1 MEKKTP
7 PGSNRGYGVQIGSL
21 QDLMRRRV
29 QNILFVSSLYESFIM
44 AEDGQL
50 NELILSKFLDLNL
63 SQAPNLRRVSS
74 GGEALTLAQEQ
85 PFDVI
90 ITSLQLGDMNAVQ
103 LARRAREAG
112 LDLPV
117 LVLAYDHRELKD
129 FESRYGFSELDEVFI
144 WQGDARVLLAMVKLW
159 EDHVNVEF
167 DSSLGVP
174 VLLVVEDSVR
184 FYSSFLPVIYS
195 EVMKLSQSVFS
206 EGVNL
211 YQRLLRMR
219 ARPKILLAT
228 TFQEAWSLFTTYQA
242 NVMGVISDVQFPLE
256 TGMESS
262 PSAGIELAER
272 IREARPD
279 LPILLQSSNP
289 QFREAAEAVASSGFL
304 LKGSPL
310 MLDGIRQYLTDHSFF
325 GDFVFRMESGGEE
338 VDRAEDLRSLLE
350 KLETVPE
357 ESIGYHA
364 AKNDFSSW
372 LRARGE
378 FSLAYRLRPRRVS
391 DYRSLEHLRED
402 LIQSIGAY
410 RREQSR
416 STVADFDPETLS
428 YAGGI
433 MRIGGGSIGGKG
445 RGLAFAT
452 RLVDQYGLEERFP
465 GVRIFVP
472 PAVILG
478 TDVFNEFL
486 DWNDLR
492 SISLRSEDEG
502 EVARRF
508 AEARFPWQARQQ
520 LASFLFDSAHP
531 IAVRSSSLLEDS
543 PHQPFAGIFETLML
557 PNDYPDPAVRLERL
571 IDAIKEVFAS
581 TYSRHSKAFLEA
593 TPYRLEEEAM
603 AVIVQKLVGIERN
616 GLFYPDLSGVARSH
630 NYYPTPPMT
639 SADGIAAV
647 ALGLGKTVVEGAPCF
662 RFCPSYPR
670 HNVEF
675 STVEDMVGNSQREF
689 WALRLGSKISGD
701 EEPGSEVATDGG
713 LVQRGLEVAE
723 KDGVLDWMGSTF
735 SPQNNMVYDGLSRD
749 GIRLVS
755 MAPILKLDRFP
766 LAEVL
771 KELLEIGAA
780 GTSSPVEIE
789 FAVNLTTP
797 PDQPKEFAF
806 LQLRPLAPD
815 RELDA
820 VELEQLHRDELI
832 CESPS
837 VLGHGHLSEVFD
849 MVVVDRNQFDR
860 AHSQECAAHVSRF
873 NTQLAQAG
881 RPYVLVGV
889 GRWGST
895 HSWLGIPVRWAD
907 ISGAQVI
914 VEAGFKDFR
923 VTPSQGTH
931 FFQNL
936 TSLNVGYFTVNQ
948 EVGEGFVDW
957 EWLAEQPAE
966 GETDFVRHLRF
977 RDPVLVTMNGT
988 VQRGIIRKPTKPV

>member
-1 MEKKTP
+1 MAVPQKPDFIDGLSGRT
-7 PGSNRGYGVQIGSL
+7 GSL
-21 QDLMRRRV
+21 QDLMRFRV

-44 AEDGQL
+44 SEDGQL
-50 NELILSKFLDLNL
+50 NELILTKFLDLNL
-63 SQAPNLRRVSS
+63 SQAPNLTRVPS
-74 GGEALTLAQEQ
+74 GAEALELARRQH
-85 PFDVI
+85 FDVI

-103 LARRAREAG
+103 LVRQVRDAG
-112 LDLPV
+112 LGLPV

-129 FESRYGFSELDEVFI
+129 FEGRHGFSELDQVFI

-167 DSSLGVP
+167 DSKLGVP

-219 ARPKILLAT
+219 ARPKILLAAD
-228 TFQEAWSLFTTYQA
+228 FQEALEYFNTFQA
-242 NVMGVISDVQFPLE
+242 NVMGVISDVQFPMKA
-256 TGMESS
+256 GAESS
-262 PSAGIELAER
+262 ASAGLDLAER
-272 IREARPD
+272 IKEARPD
-279 LPILLQSSNP
+279 IPILLQSSNP
-289 QFREAAEAVASSGFL
+289 KFRGPAERVASGFL
-304 LKGSPL
+304 LKGSPE
-310 MLDGIRQYLTDHSFF
+310 MLDEIRQYLTDHSFF
-325 GDFVFRMESGGEE
+325 GDFVFRMDDNGEE
-338 VDRAEDLRSLLE
+338 VDRASDLRSLLE
-350 KLETVPE
+350 KLETVPV
-357 ESIGYHA
+357 ESIGFHA
-364 AKNDFSSW
+364 TKHDFSSW

-378 FSLAYRLRPRRVS
+378 FALAYRLRPRQVS
-391 DYRSLEHLRED
+391 DYESLEELRQD
-402 LIQSIGAY
+402 LIHSIGAY

-416 STVADFDPETLS
+416 STVADYDPEVLS

-452 RLVDQYGLEERFP
+452 RLVDRFALENRFP

-486 DWNDLR
+486 DGNGLR
-492 SISLRSEDEG
+492 SLSLRSEDEG
-502 EVARRF
+502 EMARRF
-508 AEARFPWQARQQ
+508 AEARFPWSARQQ
-520 LASFLFDSAHP
+520 LASFLFANSHP
-531 IAVRSSSLLEDS
+531 LAVRSSSLLEDS
-543 PHQPFAGIFETLML
+543 PYQPFAGIFETLML
-557 PNDYPDPAVRLERL
+557 SNDHPDPAVRLEEL
-571 IDAIKEVFAS
+571 IQAIKTVYAS
-581 TYSRHSKAFLEA
+581 TFSRHSKTFLEA

-603 AVIVQKLVGIERN
+603 AVIVQKLVGTDRD
-616 GLFYPDLSGVARSH
+616 GLFYPDLSGVARSY
-630 NYYPTPPMT
+630 NYYPTAPMT

-647 ALGLGKTVVEGAPCF
+647 ALGLGKTVVEGSPCF

-675 STVEDMVGNSQREF
+675 STVEDMVNNSQREF
-689 WALRLGSKISGD
+689 WALRSGTGQEARGGKD
-701 EEPGSEVATDGG
+701 DGR
-713 LVQRGLEVAE
+713 LAQMPLSVAE
-723 KDGVLDWMGSTF
+723 EHGVLKWVGSTF
-735 SPQNNMVYDGLSRD
+735 SPANNTVYDGLSRE

-755 MAPILKLDRFP
+755 MAPILKLDMFP
-766 LAEVL
+766 LAEIL
-771 KELLEIGAA
+771 SDLLDVGAA

-789 FAVNLTTP
+789 FAVNLNTP

-806 LQLRPLAPD
+806 LQLRPLSSN

-820 VELEQLHRDELI
+820 IETEEVPPEGLI

-837 VLGHGHLSEVFD
+837 ALGHGHLDEIFD
-849 MVVVDRNQFDR
+849 VVVVDKNRFER
-860 AHSQECAAHVSRF
+860 AQSQECALAVSQF
-873 NTQLAQAG
+873 NRRLSQAD
-881 RPYVLVGV
+881 RPYVLIGV

-936 TSLNVGYFTVNQ
+936 TSLNIGYFTVNQ
-948 EVGEGFVDW
+948 EMGEGFVDW
-957 EWLAEQPAE
+957 DWLSKRPAVDE
-966 GETDFVRHLRF
+966 IGPVRHVRF
-977 RDPVLVTMNGT
+977 DEPVVVAMNGIT
-988 VQRGIIRKPTKPV
+988 QHGIIRKPEV

>member
-1 MEKKTP
+1 MAVPTRTGFTE
-7 PGSNRGYGVQIGSL
+7 GNSGRAVSL
-21 QDLMRRRV
+21 QDLMRFRV

-44 AEDGQL
+44 SEDGQL

-63 SQAPNLRRVSS
+63 SQAPNLTRVSN
-74 GGEALTLAQEQ
+74 GAEALALAKEQ

-103 LARRAREAG
+103 LVRHVRSAG

-129 FESRYGFSELDEVFI
+129 FEGRHGFSELERVFI
-144 WQGDARVLLAMVKLW
+144 WQGDARILLAMVKLW
-159 EDHVNVEF
+159 EDEVNVES
-167 DSSLGVP
+167 DSTLGVP

-184 FYSSFLPVIYS
+184 FYSSFLPMIYS
-195 EVMKLSQSVFS
+195 EVMKLSQSIFS

-228 TFQEAWSLFTTYQA
+228 TFQEAWSYFTTYQS
-242 NVMGVISDVQFPLE
+242 NVMGVISDIQLPRERGGDV
-256 TGMESS
+256 S
-262 PSAGIELAER
+262 PSAGLELAQR

-279 LPILLQSSNP
+279 IPILLQSSNP
-289 QFREAAEAVASSGFL
+289 EFRETAEAVASGFL
-304 LKGSPL
+304 LKGSPV
-310 MLDGIRQYLTDHSFF
+310 MLDEIRQYLTDHSFF
-325 GDFVFRMESGGEE
+325 GDFVFRVGGNGEE
-338 VDRAEDLRSLLE
+338 VDRAGDLRSLLE
-350 KLETVPE
+350 KLETVPA

-364 AKNDFSSW
+364 ARHDFSSW

-378 FSLAYRLRPRRVS
+378 FALAYRLRPRQVS
-391 DYRSLEHLRED
+391 DYASLEDLRED
-402 LIQSIGAY
+402 LIRSIGDY

-416 STVADFDPETLS
+416 STVADYDPDVLS
-428 YAGGI
+428 FAGGI

-452 RLVDQYGLEERFP
+452 RLVDRFGLENRFP
-465 GVRIFVP
+465 GVRIYVP

-486 DWNDLR
+486 DGNGLR
-492 SISLRSEDEG
+492 ALSLRSEDEG
-502 EVARRF
+502 DMAQRF
-508 AEARFPWQARQQ
+508 AEARFPWPARQQ
-520 LASFLFDSAHP
+520 LASFLFASAHP
-531 IAVRSSSLLEDS
+531 LAVRSSSLLEDS
-543 PHQPFAGIFETLML
+543 PFQPFAGIFETLML
-557 PNDYPDPAVRLERL
+557 PNNHPDPAVRLEEL
-571 IDAIKEVFAS
+571 IRAIKAVYAS
-581 TYSRHSKAFLEA
+581 TFSRHSKTFLEA

-603 AVIVQKLVGIERN
+603 AVIVQKLVGQDRK
-616 GLFYPDLSGVARSH
+616 GLFFPDLGGVARSF

-647 ALGLGKTVVEGAPCF
+647 ALGLGKTVVEGSPCF
-662 RFCPSYPR
+662 RFCPSFPR

-675 STVEDMVGNSQREF
+675 STVEDMVNNSQRDF
-689 WALRLGSKISGD
+689 WALRMGTNQEV
-701 EEPGSEVATDGG
+701 EEGQEDGR
-713 LVQRGLEVAE
+713 LIRAPLSVAE
-723 KDGVLDWMGSTF
+723 EHGVLKWVGSTF
-735 SPQNNMVYDGLSRD
+735 SRENNVVYDGLSRE

-755 MAPILKLDRFP
+755 MAPILKLDLFP
-766 LAEVL
+766 LADIL
-771 KELLEIGAA
+771 GELLELGAA

-789 FAVNLTTP
+789 FAVNLATP
-797 PDQPKEFAF
+797 PHQPKEFAL
-806 LQLRPLAPD
+806 LQLRPLAAN

-820 VELEQLHRDELI
+820 IELEEVPKTGLI
-832 CESPS
+832 CESPAA
-837 VLGHGHLSEVFD
+837 LGHGHLDEIFD
-849 MVVVDRNQFDR
+849 MIVVDKHRFER
-860 AHSQECAAHVSRF
+860 AQSQECAVAVSQLNGRL
-873 NTQLAQAG
+873 TQAD
-881 RPYVLVGV
+881 RPYILVGV

-936 TSLNVGYFTVNQ
+936 TSLNIGYFTVNQ
-948 EVGEGFVDW
+948 DIGEGFVDW
-957 EWLAEQPAE
+957 EWLAKQPAADE
-966 GETDFVRHLRF
+966 IGCVRHLSF
-977 RDPVLVTMNGT
+977 DDPVLVTMNGT
-988 VQRGIIRKPTKPV
+988 IQKGIIRKPG

>member
-1 MEKKTP
+1 MPNETQH
-7 PGSNRGYGVQIGSL
+7 GSTESFGSQIGSL
-21 QDLMRRRV
+21 QDLMRVRV

-74 GGEALTLAQEQ
+74 GREALALAKEQ
-85 PFDVI
+85 AFDVI

-103 LARRAREAG
+103 LAREVREAG

-117 LVLAYDHRELKD
+117 LVLAYDHRELKE
-129 FESRYGFSELDEVFI
+129 FEGRFGFSELDSVFI

-159 EDHVNVEF
+159 EDKVNVEA
-167 DSSLGVP
+167 DSLLGVP

-228 TFQEAWSLFTTYQA
+228 TYDEAWSYFNTYRH
-242 NVMGVISDVQFPLE
+242 NVMGVISDVQFPRKE
-256 TGMESS
+256 VEDVVT
-262 PSAGIELAER
+262 SAGIELAER
-272 IREARPD
+272 IREVRPD

-289 QFREAAEAVASSGFL
+289 QFREPAESVAAGFL
-304 LKGSPL
+304 LKGSPV
-310 MLDGIRQYLTDHSFF
+310 MLDEIRKYLTEHSFF
-325 GDFVFRMESGGEE
+325 GDFVFRVGPGEGEE
-338 VDRAEDLRSLLE
+338 VDRAADLRSLLE
-350 KLETVPE
+350 KLETVPA
-357 ESIGYHA
+357 ESIGHHA
-364 AKNDFSSW
+364 ARHDFSSW

-378 FSLAYRLRPRRVS
+378 FALAHRLRPRQVS
-391 DYRSLEHLRED
+391 DYASIEDLRED
-402 LIQSIGAY
+402 LIQSIGQY
-410 RREQSR
+410 RRELSR
-416 STVADFDPETLS
+416 STVADFDPEVLA

-452 RLVDQYGLEERFP
+452 RLVDRSGLGDRFP
-465 GVRIFVP
+465 GVRVYVP

-478 TDVFNEFL
+478 TDVFDEFL

-492 SISLRSEDEG
+492 SLSLRSEDDG
-502 EVARRF
+502 EMARRF
-508 AEARFPWQARQQ
+508 ADGRFPWQARQQ
-520 LASFLFDSAHP
+520 LASFLFESVYP
-531 IAVRSSSLLEDS
+531 LAVRSSSLMEDS
-543 PHQPFAGIFETLML
+543 PYQPFAGVFETLML
-557 PNDYPDPAVRLERL
+557 PNDHPDPAVRLERL
-571 IDAIKEVFAS
+571 IDAIKEVYAS
-581 TYSRHSKAFLEA
+581 TFSLHSKAFLQA

-603 AVIVQKLVGIERN
+603 AVIVQQLVGRN
-616 GLFYPDLSGVARSH
+616 RDGLFFPDLSGVARSH

-675 STVEDMVGNSQREF
+675 SSVEDMVGNSQREF
-689 WALRLGSKISGD
+689 WAVRLGSD
-701 EEPGSEVATDGG
+701 CNGSERESDVVDGC
-713 LVQRGLEVAE
+713 LVKQGLEVAE
-723 KDGVLDWMGSTF
+723 EHGVLDWMGSTF
-735 SPQNNMVYDGLSRD
+735 SPENNVVYDGLSRD

-755 MAPILKLDRFP
+755 MAPILKHDRFP
-766 LAEVL
+766 LAEIL
-771 KELLEIGAA
+771 RDILDKGEL

-789 FAVNLTTP
+789 FALNLTTP

-806 LQLRPLAPD
+806 LQLRPLAPN

-820 VELEQLHRDELI
+820 VEFEQVPRDHLI

-837 VLGHGHLSEVFD
+837 VLGHGHLDEIRD
-849 MVVVDRNQFDR
+849 MVVVDRNRFDR
-860 AHSQECAAHVSRF
+860 AQSQECAADVARF
-873 NTQLAQAG
+873 NAELVQAG

-895 HSWLGIPVRWAD
+895 HPWLGIPVRWAD
-907 ISGAQVI
+907 IAGARVI

-936 TSLNVGYFTVNQ
+936 TSLNVGYFTVNS
-948 EVGEGFVDW
+948 EIGEGFVDW
-957 EWLAEQPAE
+957 DWLADHPAE
-966 GETDFVRHLRF
+966 KETGLVRHLRF
-977 RDPVLVTMNGT
+977 DVPLVVAMNGT
-988 VQRGIIRKPTKPV
+988 AQKGIIRKPTKLV

>member
-1 MEKKTP
+1 
-7 PGSNRGYGVQIGSL
+7 
-21 QDLMRRRV
+21 MRFRV

-44 AEDGQL
+44 SEDGQL

-63 SQAPNLRRVSS
+63 SHAPNLSRVSS
-74 GGEALTLAQEQ
+74 GAEALALAKEQ
-85 PFDVI
+85 SFDVI

-103 LARRAREAG
+103 LARQVRNAG

-117 LVLAYDHRELKD
+117 LVLAYDHRELKE
-129 FESRYGFSELDEVFI
+129 FEGRHGFSELEQVFV
-144 WQGDARVLLAMVKLW
+144 WQGDARILLAMVKLW
-159 EDHVNVEF
+159 EDKVNVEF

-174 VLLVVEDSVR
+174 VLLIVEDSVR

-195 EVMKLSQSVFS
+195 EVMKLSQSIFS

-228 TFQEAWSLFTTYQA
+228 TFNEAWSYFNTYQS
-242 NVMGVISDVQFPLE
+242 NVMGVVSDIQFPRE
-256 TGMESS
+256 EGGKVS
-262 PSAGIELAER
+262 PSAGLELAQR

-279 LPILLQSSNP
+279 IPILLQSSNP
-289 QFREAAEAVASSGFL
+289 EFKETAESVASGFL
-304 LKGSPL
+304 LKGSPV
-310 MLDGIRQYLTDHSFF
+310 MLDEIRRYLTDHSFF
-325 GDFVFRMESGGEE
+325 GDFVFRMGRNGEE
-338 VDRAEDLRSLLE
+338 VDRAADLRSLLE
-350 KLETVPE
+350 KLETVPA
-357 ESIGYHA
+357 ESIGFHGA
-364 AKNDFSSW
+364 RHDFSSW

-378 FSLAYRLRPRRVS
+378 FALAYRLRPRQVS
-391 DYRSLEHLRED
+391 DYESLEDLRED
-402 LIQSIGAY
+402 LIRSIGAY

-416 STVADFDPETLS
+416 STVADYDPDVLS

-452 RLVDQYGLEERFP
+452 RLVDRFRLEDRFP

-486 DWNDLR
+486 DGNELR
-492 SISLRSEDEG
+492 SLSLRSEDES
-502 EVARRF
+502 EMAHRF
-508 AEARFPWQARQQ
+508 AEARFPWAARQQ
-520 LASFLFDSAHP
+520 LASFLFASAHP
-531 IAVRSSSLLEDS
+531 LAVRSSSLLEDS
-543 PHQPFAGIFETLML
+543 PYQPFAGIFETLML
-557 PNDYPDPAVRLERL
+557 PNDHPDPAVRLEEL
-571 IDAIKEVFAS
+571 IQAIKAVYAS
-581 TYSRHSKAFLEA
+581 TFSRHSKTFLKA

-603 AVIVQKLVGIERN
+603 AVIVQKLVGQDRN
-616 GLFYPDLSGVARSH
+616 GLFFPDLSGVARSF

-647 ALGLGKTVVEGAPCF
+647 ALGLGKTVVEGSPCF
-662 RFCPSYPR
+662 RFCPTYPR

-675 STVEDMVGNSQREF
+675 STVEDMVNNSQREF
-689 WALRLGSKISGD
+689 WALRMGTSQEVPAG
-701 EEPGSEVATDGG
+701 EEDGR
-713 LVQRGLEVAE
+713 LVRAPLSAAE
-723 KDGVLDWMGSTF
+723 EHGVLKWVGSTF
-735 SPQNNMVYDGLSRD
+735 SPQNNVVYDGLSRD

-755 MAPILKLDRFP
+755 MAPILKLDLFP
-766 LAEVL
+766 LAEIL
-771 KELLEIGAA
+771 KELLEVGAS

-789 FAVNLTTP
+789 FAVNLSTP

-806 LQLRPLAPD
+806 LQLRPLSVTRDLNAI
-815 RELDA
+815 
-820 VELEQLHRDELI
+820 ELEDVPKTGLI

-837 VLGHGHLSEVFD
+837 ALGHGHLDEIYD
-849 MVVVDRNQFDR
+849 MIVVDKNSFDR
-860 AHSQECAAHVSRF
+860 AHSQECAVAVSQF
-873 NTQLAQAG
+873 NRGLTQVD
-881 RPYVLVGV
+881 RPYILVGV

-895 HSWLGIPVRWAD
+895 HSWLGVPVRWAD

-936 TSLNVGYFTVNQ
+936 TSLNIGYFTVNQ
-948 EVGEGFVDW
+948 EMGEGFVDW
-957 EWLAEQPAE
+957 EWLANQPAVDE
-966 GETDFVRHLRF
+966 IGCVRHIRF
-977 RDPVLVTMNGT
+977 DDPVVVTMNGT
-988 VQRGIIRKPTKPV
+988 IQRGIIRKPGGQGG

>member
-1 MEKKTP
+1 MAVP
-7 PGSNRGYGVQIGSL
+7 HRSGYIEGYSGRVGSL
-21 QDLMRRRV
+21 QDLMRFRV

-44 AEDGQL
+44 SEDGQL
-50 NELILSKFLDLNL
+50 NELILTKFLDLNL
-63 SQAPNLRRVSS
+63 SQAPNLTRVPS
-74 GGEALTLAQEQ
+74 GAEALELAKRQH
-85 PFDVI
+85 FDVI
-90 ITSLQLGDMNAVQ
+90 ITSLQLGDMNAIQ
-103 LARRAREAG
+103 LSRQVREAG

-129 FESRYGFSELDEVFI
+129 FENRHGFSELEQVFI

-159 EDHVNVEF
+159 EDQVNVEF

-184 FYSSFLPVIYS
+184 FYSSFLPVIYA

-228 TFQEAWSLFTTYQA
+228 NFQEAVEFFDTYQA

-256 TGMESS
+256 PGAKSS
-262 PSAGIELAER
+262 PSAGLDLAKR
-272 IREARPD
+272 IKEARPD

-289 QFREAAEAVASSGFL
+289 QFRGPSEAVASGFL
-304 LKGSPL
+304 LKGSPV
-310 MLDGIRQYLTDHSFF
+310 MLDEIRQYLTGHSFF
-325 GDFVFRMESGGEE
+325 GDFVFRIGDNGEE
-338 VDRAEDLRSLLE
+338 VDRASDLRSLLE
-350 KLETVPE
+350 KLETVPV
-357 ESIGYHA
+357 ESIGYHGA
-364 AKNDFSSW
+364 RHDFSSW

-378 FSLAYRLRPRRVS
+378 FALAYRLRPRQVS
-391 DYRSLEHLRED
+391 DYESLEDLRED
-402 LIQSIGAY
+402 LIRSIGAY

-416 STVADFDPETLS
+416 STVADYDPEVLS

-452 RLVDQYGLEERFP
+452 RLVDRFGLEDRFP
-465 GVRIFVP
+465 DVRIYVP

-486 DWNDLR
+486 DANGLR
-492 SISLRSEDEG
+492 SLSLRSEDEG
-502 EVARRF
+502 EMARRF
-508 AEARFPWQARQQ
+508 AESRFPWAARQQ
-520 LASFLFDSAHP
+520 LASFLFASSDP
-531 IAVRSSSLLEDS
+531 LAVRSSSLLEDS
-543 PHQPFAGIFETLML
+543 PYQPFAGIFETLML
-557 PNDYPDPAVRLERL
+557 PNDHPDPAVRLEEL
-571 IDAIKEVFAS
+571 IQAIKAVYAS
-581 TYSRHSKAFLEA
+581 TFSRHSKTFLEA

-603 AVIVQKLVGIERN
+603 AVIVQKLVGKDRD
-616 GLFYPDLSGVARSH
+616 GLFYPDLSGVARSF
-630 NYYPTPPMT
+630 NYYPTAPMT

-647 ALGLGKTVVEGAPCF
+647 ALGLGKTVVEGSPCF

-675 STVEDMVGNSQREF
+675 STVEDMVANSQREF
-689 WALRLGSKISGD
+689 WALRSGTGQDAPGVGD
-701 EEPGSEVATDGG
+701 EGRLARTP
-713 LVQRGLEVAE
+713 LHVAE
-723 KDGVLDWMGSTF
+723 EHGVLKWVGSTF
-735 SPQNNMVYDGLSRD
+735 SAANNTVYDGLSRE
-749 GIRLVS
+749 GVRLVS
-755 MAPILKLDRFP
+755 MAPILKLDLFP
-766 LAEVL
+766 LAEIL
-771 KELLEIGAA
+771 KELLEVGAA

-789 FAVNLTTP
+789 FAVNLDTP
-797 PDQPKEFAF
+797 PGQPKEFAF
-806 LQLRPLAPD
+806 LQLRPLSTN

-820 VELEQLHRDELI
+820 IETEEVPREGLI
-832 CESPS
+832 CESPAA
-837 VLGHGHLSEVFD
+837 LGHGHMDEIFD
-849 MVVVDRNQFDR
+849 VVVVDKNRFER
-860 AHSQECAAHVSRF
+860 AQSQECALAVSQF
-873 NTQLAQAG
+873 NRRLSEED
-881 RPYVLVGV
+881 RPYVLFGV

-936 TSLNVGYFTVNQ
+936 TSLNIGYFTVNQ
-948 EVGEGFVDW
+948 EMGEGFVDW
-957 EWLAEQPAE
+957 DWLAEREPMDE
-966 GETDFVRHLRF
+966 IGPVRHIRF
-977 RDPVLVTMNGT
+977 ESPVMVTMNGT
-988 VQRGIIRKPTKPV
+988 TQHGIIRKPQE

>member
-1 MEKKTP
+1 MAVPTRSDSA
-7 PGSNRGYGVQIGSL
+7 GGNSGRVGSL
-21 QDLMRRRV
+21 QDLMRFRV

-44 AEDGQL
+44 SEDGQL

-63 SQAPNLRRVSS
+63 SQAPNLSRVS
-74 GGEALTLAQEQ
+74 GGAEALALAKEQ

-103 LARRAREAG
+103 LARQVRDAG

-129 FESRYGFSELDEVFI
+129 FEGRHGFSELEQVFI
-144 WQGDARVLLAMVKLW
+144 WQGDARILLAMVKLW
-159 EDHVNVEF
+159 EDKVNVEF
-167 DSSLGVP
+167 DADLGVP

-195 EVMKLSQSVFS
+195 EVMKLSQSIFS

-228 TFQEAWSLFTTYQA
+228 TFQEAWSYFTTYGPS
-242 NVMGVISDVQFPLE
+242 VMGVISDIQFPRE
-256 TGMESS
+256 KGGEVS
-262 PSAGIELAER
+262 PSAGLDLAQR
-272 IREARPD
+272 IKEARPD
-279 LPILLQSSNP
+279 IPILLQSSNP
-289 QFREAAEAVASSGFL
+289 EFEKTAESVASGFL
-304 LKGSPL
+304 LKGSPV
-310 MLDGIRQYLTDHSFF
+310 MLDEIRQYLTNHSFF
-325 GDFVFRMESGGEE
+325 GDFVFRMGGNGEE
-338 VDRAEDLRSLLE
+338 VDRAGDLRSLLE
-350 KLETVPE
+350 KLETVPAD
-357 ESIGYHA
+357 SIGYHGA
-364 AKNDFSSW
+364 RHDFSSW

-378 FSLAYRLRPRRVS
+378 FALAYRLRPRQVS
-391 DYRSLEHLRED
+391 DYSSLEDLRED
-402 LIQSIGAY
+402 LIRSIGAY

-416 STVADFDPETLS
+416 STVADYDPEVLS

-452 RLVDQYGLEERFP
+452 RLVDRFGLENRFP
-465 GVRIFVP
+465 DVRIFVP

-486 DWNDLR
+486 DGNGLR
-492 SISLRSEDEG
+492 SLSIRSEDES
-502 EVARRF
+502 EVERRF
-508 AEARFPWQARQQ
+508 AEARFPWAARQQ
-520 LASFLFDSAHP
+520 LASFLFASAHP
-531 IAVRSSSLLEDS
+531 LAVRSSSLLEDS
-543 PHQPFAGIFETLML
+543 PYQPFAGIFETLML
-557 PNDYPDPAVRLERL
+557 PNDHPDPAVRLEEL
-571 IDAIKEVFAS
+571 IQAIKAVYAS
-581 TYSRHSKAFLEA
+581 TFSRHTKTFLEA

-603 AVIVQKLVGIERN
+603 AVIVQKLVGQNRN
-616 GLFYPDLSGVARSH
+616 GLFFPDLGGVARSF
-630 NYYPTPPMT
+630 NYYPTAPMT

-647 ALGLGKTVVEGAPCF
+647 ALGLGKTVVEGSPCF

-675 STVEDMVGNSQREF
+675 STVEDMVNNSQRKF
-689 WALRLGSKISGD
+689 WALRLGTRQD
-701 EEPGSEVATDGG
+701 EVEGQEDGR
-713 LVQRGLEVAE
+713 LVRVPLSVAE
-723 KDGVLDWMGSTF
+723 EHGVLPWVGSTF
-735 SPQNNMVYDGLSRD
+735 SPQNNVVYDGLSRE

-755 MAPILKLDRFP
+755 MAPILKLDLFP
-766 LAEVL
+766 LADIL
-771 KELLEIGAA
+771 KELLEVGAA

-789 FAVNLTTP
+789 FAVNLATP

-806 LQLRPLAPD
+806 LQLRPLSAN

-820 VELEQLHRDELI
+820 IELEEVPKTGLI

-837 VLGHGHLSEVFD
+837 ALGHGHLDGLFD
-849 MVVVDRNQFDR
+849 MIVVDKNRFER
-860 AHSQECAAHVSRF
+860 AQSQECAVAVSRF
-873 NTQLAQAG
+873 NGRLNEAK
-881 RPYVLVGV
+881 RPYILVGV

-936 TSLNVGYFTVNQ
+936 TSLNIGYFTVNQ
-948 EVGEGFVDW
+948 DMGEGFVDW
-957 EWLAEQPAE
+957 EWLADHDAVDEI
-966 GETDFVRHLRF
+966 GCVRHIRF
-977 RDPVLVTMNGT
+977 DESALVTMNGT
-988 VQRGIIRKPTKPV
+988 TQKGIIRKPGG